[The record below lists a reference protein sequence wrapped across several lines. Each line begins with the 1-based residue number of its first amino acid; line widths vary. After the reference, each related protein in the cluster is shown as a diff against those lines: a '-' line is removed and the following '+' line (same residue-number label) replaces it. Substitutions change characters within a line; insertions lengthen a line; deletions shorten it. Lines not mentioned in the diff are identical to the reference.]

1 MLTALSDPVF
11 LTSLLQIVII
21 DILLGG
27 DNAVVIALACRRLP
41 DAQRRKAILGG
52 VAGAVILRILLLFV
66 ASYVLGW
73 PLLKV
78 VGGVLLL
85 WIGIKLLLPEED
97 EADVKAG
104 TTLGQAIWI
113 IMVAD
118 VVMSL
123 DNVIAV
129 AGAAQGHLGLAIA
142 GVLISIPIIIFGSQ
156 LILKLMEKFR
166 WLVVAGAALLGWIAG
181 KLIASDELLQGW
193 LGTGDM
199 HWVPYAAGVLGVL
212 IVVVTGQLLARRTV
226 TA

>member
-1 MLTALSDPVF
+1 MLTTLSDPIF

-21 DILLGG
+21 NILLGG

-41 DAQRRKAILGG
+41 EAQRRKAILGG
-52 VAGAVILRILLLFV
+52 VAGAVVLRILLLFV

-85 WIGIKLLLPEED
+85 WIGIKLLVPEDD

-104 TTLGQAIWI
+104 TTLGQAICI

-129 AGAAQGHLGLAIA
+129 AGAAQGHLGLAVT

-156 LILKLMEKFR
+156 IILRLMERFR
-166 WLVVAGAALLGWIAG
+166 WLVMAGAALLGWIAG

-193 LGTGDM
+193 LGTADM

-212 IVVVTGQLLARRTV
+212 IVLVTGQLLARRTV
-226 TA
+226 PA

>member
-1 MLTALSDPVF
+1 LLTALSDPVF

-52 VAGAVILRILLLFV
+52 VAGAVILRILLLFG

-85 WIGIKLLLPEED
+85 WIGIKLLVPEDD

-129 AGAAQGHLGLAIA
+129 AGAAQGHLGLAVT

-156 LILKLMEKFR
+156 LILKLMERFR

-199 HWVPYAAGVLGVL
+199 HWVPYAAGVLGVF